1 MNDEDLD
8 ALAAEYVLGTLAS
21 DERAHAEA
29 LIGIDPH
36 FAEIVHQWE
45 RRLGELNVMVE
56 AVEPPAEVWES
67 IKVGLGKAPLRKEGG
82 VAPPIAPTPPASPAP
97 VAKAEAEPEPESG
110 ASGQTADAE
119 TESETS
125 QILSALE
132 LDLRSLQDTAEP
144 HAEPEADAEAD
155 AEAEAQ
161 PEAEEPAEET
171 AEEFTV
177 EPPTPPVPPSLERGS
192 EVYYLSRRA
201 RRWRGAALVC
211 GALAAVLAA
220 FIVVTQVKPGLI
232 PAGIIHVPQLIAQ
245 SPSPPAS
252 PGTATAPGSRLVAV
266 LQQQPSSPAFL
277 LIIDPANR
285 SLTVRRVSAKDVAGH
300 SYELWLLASP
310 TAKPLA
316 LGVIGEG
323 EYTQAPLPADLD
335 LQALEAA
342 SYAVSFEPAGGS
354 QTGAPTGPIL
364 FTGRLLESVAP
375 APAQTP
381 KI

>member
-67 IKVGLGKAPLRKEGG
+67 IKVGLGKSPLRKEAG

-97 VAKAEAEPEPESG
+97 AAKVETAPESEPAAG
-110 ASGQTADAE
+110 AETTEAD

-125 QILSALE
+125 SLFSALE
-132 LDLRSLQDTAEP
+132 SELLSLQGEKEAEG
-144 HAEPEADAEAD
+144 EAQ
-155 AEAEAQ
+155 AEAEV
-161 PEAEEPAEET
+161 EEPSEHIESEHT
-171 AEEFTV
+171 EEEFAH
-177 EPPTPPVPPSLERGS
+177 EPPSPLVPPSLERDA

-201 RRWRGAALVC
+201 RRWRSLSLVC
-211 GALAAVLAA
+211 GALAAMLAA

-245 SPSPPAS
+245 SPTAS
-252 PGTATAPGSRLVAV
+252 PAAPAAAPGSRLVAV
-266 LQQQPSSPAFL
+266 LQQQPSAPAFL
-277 LIIDPANR
+277 LIIDPTKG
-285 SLTVRRVSAKDVAGH
+285 SLTVRRVSAKEVAGH

-310 TAKPLA
+310 SAKPLA
-316 LGVIGEG
+316 LGVIGAG
-323 EYTQAPLPADLD
+323 EYTQASLPAGFDAE
-335 LQALEAA
+335 ALKAA
-342 SYAVSFEPAGGS
+342 TYAISFEPAGGS
-354 QTGAPTGPIL
+354 QTGAPTGPVL

-375 APAQTP
+375 PQAQTP